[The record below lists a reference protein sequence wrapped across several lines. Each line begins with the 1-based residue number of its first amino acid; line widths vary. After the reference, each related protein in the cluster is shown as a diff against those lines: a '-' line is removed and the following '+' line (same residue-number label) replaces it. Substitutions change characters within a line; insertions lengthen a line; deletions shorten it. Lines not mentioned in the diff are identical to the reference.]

1 MSRKIADHNSR
12 VRMLLFFAR
21 PLHIFNILLFVKIW
35 KLMSYGPSTLEN
47 YFRGRSAVYVTQV
60 LWREEFSSYIWYFL
74 IAAVIDVIVVEYLP
88 LIRNE

>member
-21 PLHIFNILLFVKIW
+21 PLHIFNILLFVKMW
-35 KLMSYGPSTLEN
+35 KMMSYAPATFQNHFKGTASQ
-47 YFRGRSAVYVTQV
+47 VTQA
-60 LWREEFSSYIWYFL
+60 LWRDEFSSYIWYFL
-74 IAAVIDVIVVEYLP
+74 IAAVVDVIVVEYLP